1 MKSRF
6 GRSKADSKINYWIG
20 AYIFNH
26 EETFVENNHLKG
38 LSTAVYAWYRERW
51 WNLFWNRNWSLLN
64 ENLLPK
70 CVMPTKYI
78 WLQISN
84 RRWLFNETE
93 FRSWS
98 YVIRIKMCF
107 MFGMKNEFWKWWK
120 KMSIELD
127 QYTWNMSTGGNR
139 PGTMAKTWLDD
150 FEPMKPTWRFIRKVR
165 KFSY

>member
-78 WLQISN
+78 WLLISN
-84 RRWLFNETE
+84 R
-93 FRSWS
+93 
-98 YVIRIKMCF
+98 
-107 MFGMKNEFWKWWK
+107 KWWK
-120 KMSIELD
+120 KMSIKLD

-139 PGTMAKTWLDD
+139 PGTMAQTWLDD

-165 KFSY
+165 KFSVLNQFRRYSST